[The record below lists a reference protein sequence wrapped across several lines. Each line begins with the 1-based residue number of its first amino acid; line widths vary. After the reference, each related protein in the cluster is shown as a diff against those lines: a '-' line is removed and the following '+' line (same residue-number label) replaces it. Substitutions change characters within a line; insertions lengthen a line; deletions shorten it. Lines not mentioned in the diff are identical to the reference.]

1 MEVFSDPVAKSSQ
14 VAPKNPLKSWGKLPK
29 AQTERGLLNFLSR
42 LLRNRSAQIGLFL
55 LALVVGSAL
64 FAPWIAP
71 YPIDKLGTGPRLQG
85 PTVQHLF
92 GTDALGRDLF
102 SRVIWGSQTALL
114 AGVITIGIATSIGTL
129 IGLVSGFYGGWV
141 DVVLMRFM
149 DLLLAFPSIFL
160 AILILAILGTGLT
173 NGIIAIG
180 ISTIPGFAR
189 VVRGT
194 ALSVKAQD
202 YVMAARATGSSNR
215 RILYKTVFPNTV
227 APIIV
232 LSTLIFPS
240 AVLASAGLSFIGLG
254 AQPPSPDWGAQLVD
268 GQVYLRT
275 APWLFNFPGLGI
287 FVTVMGSNL
296 LGNALR
302 DLLDPQ
308 QRGR

>member
-1 MEVFSDPVAKSSQ
+1 MEVSNEPVTQSTQISESTA
-14 VAPKNPLKSWGKLPK
+14 NNLPIP
-29 AQTERGLLNFLSR
+29 AQTERDRNWLDFLAR
-42 LLRNRSAQIGLFL
+42 LFKNRTALIGMFM
-55 LALVVGSAL
+55 LALVVVSAV

-71 YPIDKLGTGPRLQG
+71 FPPDKLSTGPRLQG
-85 PTVQHLF
+85 PSMDHLF

-102 SRVIWGSQTALL
+102 SRIIYGSQTALQ
-114 AGVITIGIATSIGTL
+114 AGFITIGIATSVGTL
-129 IGLVSGFYGGWV
+129 IGLVAGFYGGWV
-141 DVVLMRFM
+141 DVLLMRFM
-149 DLLLAFPSIFL
+149 DLLLAFPAIFL
-160 AILILAILGTGLT
+160 ALLVLAVLGPGLT

-189 VVRGT
+189 IVRGNVLT
-194 ALSVKAQD
+194 VKAQD
-202 YVMAARATGSSNR
+202 YVLAARATGSTNN
-215 RILYKTVFPNTV
+215 RILFKTIFPNTI

-232 LSTLIFPS
+232 LATLVFPA
-240 AVLASAGLSFIGLG
+240 AVLSSAGLSFIGLG

-268 GQVYLRT
+268 GAVYLRN
-275 APWLFNFPGLGI
+275 APWLFNFPGFAI

>member
-1 MEVFSDPVAKSSQ
+1 MEVSNEPVTQSTQVSSENATKNTIKPAKTASERNWLDFL
-14 VAPKNPLKSWGKLPK
+14 VRLFKNRTAL
-29 AQTERGLLNFLSR
+29 
-42 LLRNRSAQIGLFL
+42 IGIFL
-55 LALVVGSAL
+55 LALVVGAAI
-64 FAPWIAP
+64 FAPWVAP
-71 YPIDKLGTGPRLQG
+71 FPPDKLGTGPRLQG
-85 PTVQHLF
+85 PTLAHLF

-102 SRVIWGSQTALL
+102 SRIIYGSQTALQ
-114 AGVITIGIATSIGTL
+114 AGVITIGIATIAGTL
-129 IGLVSGFYGGWV
+129 VGLVAGFYGGWV
-141 DVVLMRFM
+141 DVVLMRFI

-160 AILILAILGTGLT
+160 ALLVLAVLGPGLT

-189 VVRGT
+189 IVRGT
-194 ALSVKAQD
+194 VLTVKAQD
-202 YVMAARATGSSNR
+202 YVLAARATGSTNS
-215 RILYKTVFPNTV
+215 RILFKTIFPNTL

-232 LSTLIFPS
+232 LATLVFPA

-268 GQVYLRT
+268 GEVYLRT
-275 APWLFNFPGLGI
+275 APWLFNFPGLAI

>member
-1 MEVFSDPVAKSSQ
+1 MEVSNEQVTQSSEVSSRGAAKS
-14 VAPKNPLKSWGKLPK
+14 VNRRAKPK
-29 AQTERGLLNFLSR
+29 TERGWLDFLSR
-42 LLRNRSAQIGLFL
+42 LLRNRTAQVGLFL
-55 LALVVGSAL
+55 LALVVGSAI

-85 PTVQHLF
+85 PNIEHLF

-102 SRVIWGSQTALL
+102 SRVIFGSQTALQ
-114 AGVITIGIATSIGTL
+114 AGLITIGIATSIGTL
-129 IGLVSGFYGGWV
+129 IGLFSGFYGGWV
-141 DVVLMRFM
+141 EVVLMRFM
-149 DLLLAFPSIFL
+149 DLLLAFPAIFL
-160 AILILAILGTGLT
+160 ALLVLAVLGTGLT

-194 ALSVKAQD
+194 VLSVKAQD
-202 YVMAARATGSSNR
+202 YVLAARATGSSNL
-215 RILYKTVFPNTV
+215 RILFKTVLPNTV

-232 LSTLIFPS
+232 LSTLVFPS
-240 AVLASAGLSFIGLG
+240 AVLSSAGLSFIGLG

-268 GQVYLRT
+268 GQGFFRT

-287 FVTVMGSNL
+287 FITVMGSNL

>member
-1 MEVFSDPVAKSSQ
+1 MEVSNEPVTQQSPVPPGEPTAAFLKATKS
-14 VAPKNPLKSWGKLPK
+14 K
-29 AQTERGLLNFLSR
+29 TERGWLDFMRR
-42 LLRNRSAQIGLFL
+42 LFRNRTALVGLFL
-55 LALVVGSAL
+55 LFLVIGSAA

-71 YPIDKLGTGPRLQG
+71 YPIDKLGVGPRLQG
-85 PTVQHLF
+85 PTLQHLF

-102 SRVIWGSQTALL
+102 SRIIFGSQTALQ
-114 AGVITIGIATSIGTL
+114 AGFITIVIAAVVGTL
-129 IGLVSGFYGGWV
+129 IGLVSGYYGGWL
-141 DVVLMRFM
+141 DVVLMRIT

-160 AILILAILGTGLT
+160 ALLILSVLGTGLT

-180 ISTIPGFAR
+180 ISTIPNFAR
-189 VVRGT
+189 VVRGAVLT
-194 ALSVKAQD
+194 VTAQD
-202 YVMAARATGSSNR
+202 YVLAAQATGSPNR
-215 RILYKTVFPNTV
+215 RILIKTVLPNTM

-232 LSTLIFPS
+232 LVTLVFPA

-254 AQPPSPDWGAQLVD
+254 AQPPSPDWGAQLVE

-275 APWLFNFPGLGI
+275 APWLFNFPGLAI
-287 FVTVMGSNL
+287 FITVMGSNL